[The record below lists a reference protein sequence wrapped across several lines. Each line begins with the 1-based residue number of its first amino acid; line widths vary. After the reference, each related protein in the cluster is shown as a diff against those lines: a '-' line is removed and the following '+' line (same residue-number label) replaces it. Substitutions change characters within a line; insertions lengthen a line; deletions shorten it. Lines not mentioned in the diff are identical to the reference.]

1 MPTKTS
7 HIKSWIQLQ
16 NGDKN
21 ALLEIYNQHYIGLM
35 NYGIKLTGQR
45 DLTKD
50 CITQI
55 LLRLWDHRAKL
66 PTIEN
71 VRSYLL
77 TSLRR
82 ELMAE
87 LKMENNRSSKN
98 RSFGQTIQTEE
109 LPYEEYIIQ
118 LQHNKELKEKLMSA
132 ISRLTQR
139 EKELLQLK
147 FFEDLDYDDIA
158 ARCQITKRTAYNI
171 IHGSLKSLRLSLV
184 ATPPGNLIPDYGLL
198 LAFLFMLRYSFL
210 FHPAFFF

>member
-7 HIKSWIQLQ
+7 HIKSWIHLQ

-55 LLRLWDHRAKL
+55 LLRLWDNRSKL
-66 PTIEN
+66 PCIEN

-87 LKMENNRSSKN
+87 LKMEGNRLSKN
-98 RSFGQTIQTEE
+98 SMFGKSLQTHEM
-109 LPYEEYIIQ
+109 PYEEYIIQ
-118 LQHNKELKEKLMSA
+118 LQHNKELREKLANA
-132 ISRLTQR
+132 IAQLTQR

-147 FFEDLDYDDIA
+147 FFEDLDYDEIA
-158 ARCQITKRTAYNI
+158 AQCQITKRTAYNI
-171 IHGSLKSLRLSLV
+171 IHGSLKSLRLILV
-184 ATPPGNLIPDYGLL
+184 ATPPGNLIPDYALLASLFLL
-198 LAFLFMLRYSFL
+198 LF
-210 FHPAFFF
+210 